1 MIDEETLLREKMPL
15 AMSLASK
22 LVWQRNV
29 FWIEYQDVAQEGLIG
44 YLRAA
49 RRHIEN
55 PGDASLN
62 SYAMNRCT
70 GAMLDAIRPPRS
82 ACRVDERSM
91 CELDDAL
98 DVAGEDGRKWADAIA
113 VKQIYAA
120 FDLLPDQQRDVMRLI
135 YIDDFNMLDAGKTLG
150 VTEGRVSQI
159 HKAAIKNL
167 KEKYGH

>member
-1 MIDEETLLREKMPL
+1 MTEEEKMLRDKMPL

-44 YLRAA
+44 YLEAS
-49 RRHIEN
+49 RRYQ

-62 SYAMNRCT
+62 TYAMDRCN

-82 ACRVDERSM
+82 SIRVDERSM

-98 DVAGEDGRKWADAIA
+98 DVAGDDGRKWADAIA
-113 VKQIYAA
+113 IKQIYAA

-159 HKAAIKNL
+159 HKAAIRKL
-167 KEKYGH
+167 REKYGR

>member
-1 MIDEETLLREKMPL
+1 MIDEETILREKMPL
-15 AMSLASK
+15 AMFLASK

-44 YLRAA
+44 YLEAS
-49 RRHIEN
+49 RRYQ

-62 SYAMNRCT
+62 TYAMDRCN

-82 ACRVDERSM
+82 SIRIDDRSM
-91 CELDDAL
+91 CCLDDAL
-98 DVAGEDGRKWADAIA
+98 DVAGEDGRKWSDAIA

-135 YIDDFNMLDAGKTLG
+135 YIDECNMFDAGKALG

-159 HKAAIKNL
+159 HKAAIKKL
-167 KEKYGH
+167 REKYGH